1 MKHKVLSLLAIITIS
16 LLALGRTN
24 AQPPEFPDGYAF
36 KIIKEHPA
44 TSIKNQYR
52 SSTCWSFS
60 VISML
65 ESELIRLGKEE
76 IDLSEMF
83 VVRHVYDEKAVKY
96 VRLHGNLNFA
106 GGGFGHDVLHVIDT
120 YGITPE
126 SVYSGLYMG
135 EDNHVHNEMDEV
147 LKGNVEDVV
156 KNKNRKLTPNW
167 HNAFVNLLESYLGE
181 VPESFEYN
189 GREYTPETYAQS
201 LGLNMEDY
209 IEISSFS
216 HHPFYKPFILEV
228 PDNWAWGSA
237 YNVPL
242 EELVEIMHNAVD
254 KGYTVVWSS
263 DISEKGYS
271 WSNGVAIVPDVELED
286 QTGTEREKWEELT
299 DSEKQKMMYG
309 FKGPVPEK
317 NVTQELRQT
326 GFDNYSTTDDHGMH
340 ITGVAEDQIGN
351 QYFLVKNSW
360 GDTGSPYDGYFYAS
374 EPFVKLKTIAIMV
387 NKNAIPGHILEK
399 LNL

>member
-1 MKHKVLSLLAIITIS
+1 MKHKLLSLLAILTIFFLVS
-16 LLALGRTN
+16 VRTN
-24 AQPPEFPDGYAF
+24 AQPPESTEGYAF
-36 KIIKEHPA
+36 KMIKEHPA
-44 TSIKNQYR
+44 TSVKNQYR

-65 ESELIRLGKEE
+65 ESELIRKGKGD

-83 VVRHVYDEKAVKY
+83 TVRYVYDEKALKY
-96 VRLHGNLNFA
+96 VRLHGSLNFA

-120 YGITPE
+120 YGIAPE
-126 SVYSGLYMG
+126 SVYNGLCMG
-135 EDNHVHNEMDEV
+135 EENHVHNEMDEV

-156 KNKNRKLTPNW
+156 KNKNKKLTPNW
-167 HNAFVNLLESYLGE
+167 HGAFVSMLESYLGE
-181 VPESFEYN
+181 VPERFEYE
-189 GREYTPETYAQS
+189 GKEYTPESFARS

-242 EELVEIMHNAVD
+242 DELVEIMYSAVD
-254 KGYTVVWSS
+254 RGYTVAWSS
-263 DISEKGYS
+263 DISEKGFS

-299 DSEKQKMMYG
+299 DTEKQNMMYS
-309 FKGPVPEK
+309 FQGPIPEK
-317 NVTQELRQT
+317 TVTQEFRQT
-326 GFDNYSTTDDHGMH
+326 GFDNYTTTDDHGMH
-340 ITGVAEDQIGN
+340 ITGIAEDQLGN
-351 QYFLVKNSW
+351 KYFLVKNSW
-360 GDTGSPYDGYFYAS
+360 GEEGSPYDGYLYAS
-374 EPFVKLKTIAIMV
+374 ESFVRYKTIAIMV
-387 NKNAIPGHILEK
+387 NKNSIPEHILKK